1 MLTLTCFFKYYG
13 QEIIVSGQSFSMWA
27 EICKKQIFSTQ
38 LGIRAAVEGCLLE
51 ILLFKQDVS
60 ASAI

>member
-27 EICKKQIFSTQ
+27 EICKKTDILYSTGNQ
-38 LGIRAAVEGCLLE
+38 GSR
-51 ILLFKQDVS
+51 
-60 ASAI
+60 